1 MKIIVVPIAVY
12 DPFFKQVRQGVES
25 ARRAI
30 GVENAEIEWLDI
42 QDADPKHQAEI
53 LSELRSRKVSAV
65 VVCPVD
71 AELLKKPI
79 NDCVRAGI
87 PVSTF
92 CLDAPDSGR
101 FYHIGQDLRQ
111 GGRLSGFLMGR
122 FLGGKGR
129 VGIITGFFDI
139 RGHEER
145 REGFLEILSDDFP
158 GINVAWQEENHDHW
172 EEAYEITKKRLSEGG
187 LDGIY
192 VTAGGPSGAAKAVEE
207 SSDTKGGRAGSHTRG
222 LAGGRVSIICFDF
235 VPDTIDYVRKGTID
249 AAIGQN
255 PFAQGYRS
263 VMAAYDLLKSG
274 KKPENPIERVNLEIA
289 TRENVD
295 YLETH

>member
-1 MKIIVVPIAVY
+1 MRIVVVPIAVY

-25 ARRAI
+25 ARGAI
-30 GVENAEIEWLDI
+30 GAENAEIEWLEV
-42 QDADPKHQAEI
+42 QDADPEHQAEI
-53 LSELRSRKVSAV
+53 LAELRSRMVSAA

-79 NDCVRAGI
+79 NECVRAGI

-111 GGRLSGFLMGR
+111 SGRLAGFLMGK

-129 VGIITGFFDI
+129 VGIITGFFGI

-145 REGFLEILSDDFP
+145 REGFLEILSNDFP
-158 GINVAWQEENHDHW
+158 GIDVAWQEENHDHR
-172 EEAYEITKKRLSEGG
+172 EEAYEIAKKRIDEGG
-187 LDGIY
+187 LGGIY

-207 SSDTKGGRAGSHTRG
+207 SSNTKGVRGGSHARG
-222 LAGGRVSIICFDF
+222 PSGGRVSMICFDF
-235 VPDTIDYVRKGTID
+235 VPETIDYVRKGTID

-263 VMAAYDLLKSG
+263 VMAAYDLLQSG
-274 KKPENPIERVNLEIA
+274 KKPQNPIERVHLEIA